1 MINDTFNKNTNCNNF
16 PTEFIINN
24 ESITYPI
31 QISNLF
37 NNSFANVCVAP
48 EDHR

>member
-1 MINDTFNKNTNCNNF
+1 MTPFIKIKNKNCNNF
-16 PTEFIINN
+16 PTEFRINN

-37 NNSFANVCVAP
+37 NDYFANV
-48 EDHR
+48 